1 MRRSLA
7 EMEALSFVL
16 SLSFF
21 PPKESYSVVQDAEER
36 REKGVTMNSILNSLF
51 TSFDWFFFLTCLKK
65 QLFWHIKARENTERE
80 QKREKEN
87 SKKQHTTQT
96 RKRKKISHTFLVE
109 KKMPQITPT
118 ISLKTSESTYF
129 LGKFSLT
136 TNDALLER
144 RLIKREYE
152 EGKIM
157 SASCARCGYTIYL
170 REASELISCQSCNL
184 THATETLFNDAD
196 DDDENEDALVTT
208 GGGKKMMKTISNA
221 ASFLYKFNIE
231 PKNPDG
237 TKIGSERD
245 DENVSRER
253 RATVDE
259 PCPKCDNHVLRF
271 YTMQL
276 RSADEGQTVFYECE
290 KCKHTFSQNN

>member
-1 MRRSLA
+1 
-7 EMEALSFVL
+7 MEALSFVL

-51 TSFDWFFFLTCLKK
+51 TSFDWFFFLTCFEEATVLAHKS
-65 QLFWHIKARENTERE
+65 ERE
-80 QKREKEN
+80 HRKRAEKRKREFEEEHTNTDTQEKEN
-87 SKKQHTTQT
+87 FSHVFG
-96 RKRKKISHTFLVE
+96 RKKNASKLHQPFL
-109 KKMPQITPT
+109 I
-118 ISLKTSESTYF
+118 KTSESTYF
-129 LGKFSLT
+129 VGKFSLT

-196 DDDENEDALVTT
+196 
-208 GGGKKMMKTISNA
+208 
-221 ASFLYKFNIE
+221 
-231 PKNPDG
+231 
-237 TKIGSERD
+237 
-245 DENVSRER
+245 
-253 RATVDE
+253 
-259 PCPKCDNHVLRF
+259 
-271 YTMQL
+271 
-276 RSADEGQTVFYECE
+276 
-290 KCKHTFSQNN
+290 